1 MLQFITLNTS
11 VCSNTVSGE
20 RVESKI
26 KYITKKKVFKKFYS
40 NTQPFLLSLI
50 SYYATMGYLSNKQ
63 YEYLDKYYTI
73 AREKF

>member
-1 MLQFITLNTS
+1 MLQFIILNKS

-20 RVESKI
+20 KVESKI

-40 NTQPFLLSLI
+40 NTQSFLSSLI
-50 SYYATMGYLSNKQ
+50 SYYVTMGYLSSKQ

>member
-11 VCSNTVSGE
+11 VYSNTVSGE

-26 KYITKKKVFKKFYS
+26 KYIIKKKVFKKFYS
-40 NTQPFLLSLI
+40 NTQSFLLSLI
-50 SYYATMGYLSNKQ
+50 SYYVTMGYLSNKQ